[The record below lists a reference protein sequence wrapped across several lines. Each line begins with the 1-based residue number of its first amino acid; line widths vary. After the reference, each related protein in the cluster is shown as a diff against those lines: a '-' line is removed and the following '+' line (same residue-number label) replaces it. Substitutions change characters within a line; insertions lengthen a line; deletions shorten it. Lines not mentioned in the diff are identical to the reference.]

1 MKNLRPYLTK
11 PLQPKRLGNSTAALA
26 GLASAISVFVGVL
39 AARAAPHGWSRIST
53 ALHLAKKPLI
63 VKFAPIVAGVAITLA
78 TAAGLV
84 KFYLWC
90 MEKEEEEKAE
100 VARREEIDAD
110 S

>member
-1 MKNLRPYLTK
+1 MKNLRQYLAK
-11 PLQPKRLGNSTAALA
+11 PLQPKRLGNSTAAMA

-39 AARAAPHGWSRIST
+39 AARAAPHGWFRIST
-53 ALHLAKKPLI
+53 ALHLSKKPLI
-63 VKFAPIVAGVAITLA
+63 IKFAPLVAGVAITLA

-90 MEKEEEEKAE
+90 VEKEKEEAEESE
-100 VARREEIDAD
+100 REKIDAD